1 MDLHITIALLFILI
15 TGGHSLK
22 CYSCTSDLNGVC
34 DAKEETCGDG
44 FSKCFTG
51 TVTTSLGSYTTKSCS
66 KANEICVTQNTDTAV
81 GKVSSRCCDTDL
93 CNGADGVFKGSFL
106 LLLCPLFFYTLL
118 H

>member
-1 MDLHITIALLFILI
+1 MDLRITIALLFILI

-22 CYSCTSDLNGVC
+22 CYSCKSVLNGVC

-44 FSKCFTG
+44 FSKCYTG
-51 TVTTSLGSYTTKSCS
+51 TVTTSEGSTKTKSCS
-66 KANEICVTQNTDTAV
+66 KADDTCLTINAETEKE
-81 GKVSSRCCDTDL
+81 KVSSRCCDTDL

-106 LLLCPLFFYTLL
+106 LLLCPLFIYSLF